1 MSQRKTTIRDVAD
14 KAGVSITSVSLYL
27 NDKPGL
33 SDATRERIEAA
44 IRQTDYTPQRRRSG
58 ASLSPVSFVGLLVEK
73 LAVSTFSDMFYGE
86 VLQALERQARTLGYS
101 LVLLVVDPATNL
113 FDMVAEHSD
122 VEGFIVLGGG
132 DITQDVIRSLA
143 RQDRPLL
150 LVDNQSADL
159 KLNCVVA
166 DNFTGAHQAVQY
178 LVSQGYER
186 IAFIQGPAKYRSLV
200 DRFFGYCSGLTAS
213 GRAIDWELVQPSI
226 SSGLPNKG
234 YHEMRALLAQGKSFD
249 AVLCVSDRS
258 AFGALQALQ
267 EADLRVPADVAVM
280 GFDNVSQAA
289 HTRPALTTIEVP
301 KSTMGMLAMRRL
313 HELITGAAPDVAVK
327 NMLYTSVVARASA

>member
-1 MSQRKTTIRDVAD
+1 MSQRKVTIRDVAS

-33 SDATRERIEAA
+33 SDATRERIEEA
-44 IRQTDYTPQRRRSG
+44 IRQIDYVPLRRKPNSTP
-58 ASLSPVSFVGLLVEK
+58 SPVSFVGLLVEK

-86 VLQALERQARTLGYS
+86 VLQALERQARALGYS
-101 LVLLVVDPATNL
+101 LVLIVVDPKTNL

-122 VEGFIVLGGG
+122 IDGFIVLGGG
-132 DITQDVIRSLA
+132 DITQDVIRNLA
-143 RQDRPLL
+143 AQERPLL

-166 DNFTGAHQAVQY
+166 DNFTGAHRAVQY
-178 LVSQGYER
+178 LVDKGYKR

-200 DRFFGYCSGLTAS
+200 DRFFGYCSGLTANE
-213 GRAIDWELVQPSI
+213 RPIDLDLVQPSI
-226 SSGLPNKG
+226 SAGLPNKG
-234 YHEMRALLAQGKSFD
+234 YHEMKALLESGARFD

-267 EADLRVPADVAVM
+267 EADIRVPEDVAVM
-280 GFDNVSQAA
+280 GFDNVAQSS
-289 HTRPALTTIEVP
+289 HTTPALTTVEVP
-301 KSTMGMLAMRRL
+301 KSAMGMLAMRRL
-313 HELITGAAPDVAVK
+313 HELIIGTAPEVAVK
-327 NMLYTSVVARASA
+327 NMLYTSVVPRASA